1 MIKIALCDD
10 ETVYLE
16 STEKLLRDWSRT
28 TSTPIELDCF
38 DHGDALLAK
47 HRIYRY
53 DIIFLDIVM
62 PLFSGMDTAKELRLL
77 DKSAKIIFLTSSP
90 EFALSS
96 YSVRALDYLIKPLSY
111 DKLQEVLEECMSL
124 LYKEPD
130 SLTLKTPGGYQ
141 RIFLHDIEYLE
152 AQNKRVLFY
161 LSNSECL
168 EVLQPLHTFETELPD
183 TKGFFKCH
191 RSYLVNLKNVQHF
204 SSVELSTKS
213 GRQIPIARGYGKP
226 FQDTYFALMFQDQ

>member
-141 RIFLHDIEYLE
+141 RIFLYDIEYLE

-226 FQDTYFALMFQDQ
+226 FQDRYFALLFHDQ